1 MDKQI
6 TQERL
11 ERVARMY
18 KSNEDA
24 SQALGIKMRSF
35 GRLCRNYGIETPYV
49 RKCRLRREAAR
60 GGATGAVA

>member
-6 TQERL
+6 TRERL

-18 KSNEDA
+18 KSNQDA

-35 GRLCRNYGIETPYV
+35 GRLCRNYGIQTPYV

-60 GGATGAVA
+60 SGAAGEVA